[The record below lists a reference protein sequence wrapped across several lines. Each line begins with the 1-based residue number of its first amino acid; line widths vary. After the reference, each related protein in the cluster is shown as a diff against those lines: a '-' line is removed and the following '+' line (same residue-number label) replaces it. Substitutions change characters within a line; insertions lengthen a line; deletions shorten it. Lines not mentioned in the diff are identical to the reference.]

1 MANRLRIARL
11 DPRPYKSLAGSADAN
26 LHRRLDALIRH
37 HLAGP
42 AASLLAAPAPTAD
55 GRFVEWYSDLSGQ
68 PVPLASLGPS
78 ARPVVEALLAT
89 RLAALAALA
98 DRLEA
103 AGNEPALVRAL
114 RQARS
119 YPGEETVYVIDG
131 QPVLTF
137 WGYRPLAAAASE
149 LAAATS
155 AEAMPDAGAAAPA
168 GPAAATAQAGENVA
182 GGGERPRRPLP
193 GWLFGALSALA
204 LLLVVAGLF
213 VGGVLRWPPWG
224 PDYAALLKA
233 AGNDERALR
242 ERLTALAGEM
252 EAGRAYCDLQR
263 SLLAAKAEEDRLA
276 TRLTAAIDAL
286 AGERELCPLRA
297 ALATAQREAGDLEK
311 RRTSAAEILAAQL
324 ERCRKQAE
332 AEARKA
338 ADERKQAE
346 AERRKAEAERKK
358 AEAERRRTEKAQA
371 AAEAAAKQP
380 PPTPPSGQASQPPE
394 QQQAAT
400 PTPAPPQR
408 GTPPGLPPCPGER
421 TPAEAPDAAI
431 VLDASGSMRL
441 PATASLAEIQGLLS
455 QLGPLGM
462 LGSAI
467 FGQVAGGPTR
477 LDAAKKGVNGVVAS
491 MPDDVDVGL
500 VTLRRCPNANNE
512 GFFSSAER
520 NRLYSRVNALSPME
534 GTPLAQGIMQAGQ
547 MIDGVKAP
555 AVMVVISDGDDSCGG
570 DPCAAARAL
579 HESKPL
585 LKINVVDILGNG
597 SLSCLARVTGGQVIK
612 PGDGVAF
619 EKAIKQA
626 AQDAIKPAHCR

>member
-11 DPRPYKSLAGSADAN
+11 DPRPYQSLAGGADAN

-42 AASLLAAPAPTAD
+42 TASLLAAPAPTAD

-68 PVPLASLGPS
+68 PVPLASLGPT
-78 ARPVVEALLAT
+78 ARPPVEALLAT

-103 AGNEPALVRAL
+103 AGSEPDLVRAL

-119 YPGEETVYVIDG
+119 YPGEETVYVVDS

-137 WGYRPLAAAASE
+137 WGYRPLAAAAAE
-149 LAAATS
+149 LAEAT
-155 AEAMPDAGAAAPA
+155 AAAVA
-168 GPAAATAQAGENVA
+168 GPATATVQAAENA
-182 GGGERPRRPLP
+182 DGREGPRRRFP
-193 GWLFGALSALA
+193 GWLAALLGIFA
-204 LLLVVAGLF
+204 LLLVGTGLF
-213 VGGVLRWPPWG
+213 AGGVLRWPPWG

-233 AGNDERALR
+233 ATDDERVLR
-242 ERLTALAGEM
+242 EHIAALTGEL
-252 EAGRAYCDLQR
+252 EGRRAYCDLQR
-263 SLLAAKAEEDRLA
+263 TLLAAKAEEDQLA
-276 TRLTAAIDAL
+276 GRLTAVVDSL
-286 AGERELCPLRA
+286 AAARELCPLRA
-297 ALATAQREAGDLEK
+297 ALATAQRQGEDLEA
-311 RRTSAAEILAAQL
+311 RQASAMQILAAQL

-346 AERRKAEAERKK
+346 AERKKAEAERKQ
-358 AEAERRRTEKAQA
+358 AEAERRRAEKAQA
-371 AAEAAAKQP
+371 AAEAAKLP
-380 PPTPPSGQASQPPE
+380 PPSPTSPPPSGQSSQPSE
-394 QQQAAT
+394 HQQAAT
-400 PTPAPPQR
+400 PPPAPPQR
-408 GTPPGLPPCPGER
+408 SSPPGLPPCPGER
-421 TPAEAPDAAI
+421 TPEEAPDAAI

-597 SLSCLARVTGGQVIK
+597 TLSCLARTTGGQVIK

>member
-11 DPRPYKSLAGSADAN
+11 DPRPYQSLAGGVDAT
-26 LHRRLDALIRH
+26 LHRRLDALIRR

-42 AASLLAAPAPTAD
+42 TASLLAAPAPTAD
-55 GRFVEWYSDLSGQ
+55 GRLVEWYSDLSGQ
-68 PVPLASLGPS
+68 PVPLASLGPA
-78 ARPVVEALLAT
+78 ARPPVEALLAT

-103 AGNEPALVRAL
+103 AGSEPDLARAL
-114 RQARS
+114 GQALS
-119 YPGEETVYVIDG
+119 YPGEETVYVVDG

-137 WGYRPLAAAASE
+137 WGYRPLAAAAAE
-149 LAAATS
+149 PAEATAAAV
-155 AEAMPDAGAAAPA
+155 A
-168 GPAAATAQAGENVA
+168 GPATATVQPVENA
-182 GGGERPRRPLP
+182 DGREGPRRFP
-193 GWLFGALSALA
+193 GWLAALLGIFA
-204 LLLVVAGLF
+204 LLLVGTGLF
-213 VGGVLRWPPWG
+213 AGGVLRWPPWG

-233 AGNDERALR
+233 ATDNERVLR
-242 ERLTALAGEM
+242 EQIAALTSALE
-252 EAGRAYCDLQR
+252 GRRGYCDLQR
-263 SLLAAKAEEDRLA
+263 TVLAARAEEEQLA
-276 TRLTAAIDAL
+276 GRLTAAVDAL
-286 AGERELCPLRA
+286 AAARDLCPLRA
-297 ALATAQREAGDLEK
+297 ALATAQRESKDLEG
-311 RRTSAAEILAAQL
+311 RQASAMQILAAQL

-358 AEAERRRTEKAQA
+358 AEAERRRAEKAQA
-371 AAEAAAKQP
+371 AAEAAAKSP
-380 PPTPPSGQASQPPE
+380 PPSPASPPASGESGQLSE

-400 PTPAPPQR
+400 PPPAPPPQR
-408 GTPPGLPPCPGER
+408 STPPGLPPCPGER
-421 TPAEAPDAAI
+421 TPEEAPDATI

-477 LDAAKKGVNGVVAS
+477 LEAAKKGVNGVVAS

-500 VTLRRCPNANNE
+500 VTLRRCPSANNE

-520 NRLYSRVNALSPME
+520 NRLYARVNALSPME

-547 MIDGVKAP
+547 MVDGVKAP

-597 SLSCLARVTGGQVIK
+597 TLSCLARTTGGQVLK